1 MKKKSIYIAWFVLF
15 LATAI
20 LGSVRPESQM
30 MKAAMIGLSAAFFV
44 PPAVLLYRGIGGK
57 DRKQVLLLRKISI
70 VSLGA
75 TFALLLLNFL
85 STPLPQWA
93 GDLLYALLIIVSAPM
108 VCCRYWVASLFAW
121 ACVLMTTLMY
131 CPPKK

>member
-1 MKKKSIYIAWFVLF
+1 MKKKFIYIAWIVLF

-20 LGSVRPESQM
+20 FGSVRPESRGL
-30 MKAAMIGLSAAFFV
+30 KAVMIGLSAAFFV
-44 PPAVLLYRGIGGK
+44 PPAVLLYQGIGGK

-75 TFALLLLNFL
+75 TFVLLLLNFL

-108 VCCRYWVASLFAW
+108 VCCQYWVASLFAW
-121 ACVLMTTLMY
+121 ACVLMITLMY
-131 CPPKK
+131 CPKN